1 MSYYKILGFEKEP
14 FSTSPDPEFFYLS
27 KEHEAALTNILI
39 ELRIKRGLSVILG
52 DVGTGKTTLSRKLIQ
67 ELKSRDDFIFHI
79 VLDPSFDNEYLFL
92 SSLAKNLD
100 IGPSRNVFSPAF
112 NDSSGNGKP
121 DYGLAANSPT
131 QATILDLRES
141 LERFLFQKGVTENR
155 TVVIIIDEAQ
165 KLNDNSLE
173 ILRVLLNYETNE
185 YKLLQL
191 VLLGQLE
198 LYTRIMNIP
207 NFFDR
212 ISFRYV
218 LNPLGLNETKE
229 MIEFRIAQAGYRA
242 NMHLFLDEAV
252 KEIYQYSRGYPRRI
266 TMLCHRA
273 LKELVLKNKFV
284 VDAALIA
291 DLLQDD
297 IQAGW
302 YRKDP
307 LVQRNSYQGLRERK

>member
-1 MSYYKILGFEKEP
+1 MGFEKEP

-100 IGPSRNVFSPAF
+100 IAPSRDIFPSAF
-112 NDSSGNGKP
+112 NDSQP
-121 DYGLAANSPT
+121 

-165 KLNDNSLE
+165 KLTDKSLE

-229 MIEFRIAQAGYRA
+229 MIEFRIRQAGYRA

-291 DLLQDD
+291 DLLRSD

-307 LVQRNSYQGLRERK
+307 LVQRNSYQGVREENRQESM